1 LTIEELLMPIDS
13 TEGAVVLI
21 TGAAE
26 GIGRATALAFAA
38 RGARLWLVDVD
49 EGGLER
55 TAGEARGA
63 GAGTSAR
70 RVDVSDAP
78 AMDALAA
85 EVHAEHGALDV
96 LVNNA
101 GVGLAGGFLDTE
113 LADWKWILDVNLWGV
128 IHGCRAFVPRMKE
141 RGRGQVVNIASA
153 AAFHNMA
160 AMSAY
165 GTSKYAVLG
174 LSEALREELAPHGV
188 GVSAICPGLVRTRI
202 VETMRTRG
210 VRFDDDAARKRVVDL
225 YARRDYAPE
234 RVAAVILDAVRRN
247 RAVVP
252 VTAEAWAI
260 HIAKRVAPGATR
272 RVLRWTNRLV
282 DR

>member
-1 LTIEELLMPIDS
+1 MPIDS
-13 TEGAVVLI
+13 AKGAVVLI

-38 RGARLWLVDVD
+38 HGARLWLVDVD
-49 EGGLER
+49 EPGLER

-63 GAGTSAR
+63 GAGTTAR

-141 RGRGQVVNIASA
+141 RGRGQ
-153 AAFHNMA
+153 
-160 AMSAY
+160 
-165 GTSKYAVLG
+165 
-174 LSEALREELAPHGV
+174 
-188 GVSAICPGLVRTRI
+188 
-202 VETMRTRG
+202 
-210 VRFDDDAARKRVVDL
+210 
-225 YARRDYAPE
+225 
-234 RVAAVILDAVRRN
+234 
-247 RAVVP
+247 
-252 VTAEAWAI
+252 W
-260 HIAKRVAPGATR
+260 
-272 RVLRWTNRLV
+272 
-282 DR
+282 